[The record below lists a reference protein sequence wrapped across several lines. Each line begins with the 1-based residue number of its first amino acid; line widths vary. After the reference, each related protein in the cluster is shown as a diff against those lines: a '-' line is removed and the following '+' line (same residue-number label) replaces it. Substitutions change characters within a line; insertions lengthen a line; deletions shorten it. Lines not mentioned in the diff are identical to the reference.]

1 MNHPSQQETGPS
13 AHLKIKERT
22 HSHMVMQNKRRTLPD
37 CVSRSR
43 SLSGIRFVCVLFG
56 GTTLLVWSV
65 FGNCAGTD
73 LVGVRLGL
81 LMRCVRA
88 CVDDIQHQ
96 GVIKGM
102 QQTECFRAKFR
113 PRPCGDEPIMKWQQ
127 QQQQQQRQK
136 QVFANLCAKPGKED

>member
-1 MNHPSQQETGPS
+1 MLFLLLSRFS
-13 AHLKIKERT
+13 AFLDGVARFVRFA
-22 HSHMVMQNKRRTLPD
+22 S
-37 CVSRSR
+37 
-43 SLSGIRFVCVLFG
+43 SGIRFVSVLFG

-96 GVIKGM
+96 CVIKGM

-113 PRPCGDEPIMKWQQ
+113 PRPCGDEPIMKW
-127 QQQQQQRQK
+127 
-136 QVFANLCAKPGKED
+136 